1 MSTCI
6 LDLLAFQKQHELK
19 FFQNLVQSPQR
30 AAGRMAVWLTK
41 FILFLFLGQL
51 YKEARRFY

>member
-30 AAGRMAVWLTK
+30 AAGRMAVWL
-41 FILFLFLGQL
+41 FLFLGQL